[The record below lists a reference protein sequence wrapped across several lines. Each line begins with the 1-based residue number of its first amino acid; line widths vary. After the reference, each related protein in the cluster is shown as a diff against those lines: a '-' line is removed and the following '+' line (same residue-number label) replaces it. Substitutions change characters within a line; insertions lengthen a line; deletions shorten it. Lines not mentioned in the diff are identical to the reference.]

1 MRSIASVIRGNPI
14 SSCLRLLVSSPV
26 TSKFPN
32 TSTSTT
38 TTAAAAFVNSRY
50 SPIPIATTYRP
61 ILAIRNCA
69 TDADIGT
76 GTGTGSDA
84 NTIMTTVSLDL
95 SKLST
100 SIIECESQRQKSFDV
115 ASQLKVALARARHA
129 SLQHY
134 AYPTSTST
142 TTTTAAAQTPLPSN
156 DENLTSL
163 VKQAMQIDRTRRPPS
178 LSYAIQDYIRLQAYR
193 HFLSLSQQ
201 MSQPESSN
209 NDAET
214 DTTTTDTND
223 TNPPNDADGFR
234 LLLPPSSNLF
244 QFPNGENNKTPSYD
258 YDEDYLMGIMG
269 LTQDLSRFAIAAGTT
284 RDVHAVTHA
293 RNLVRDVLEYLM
305 RFDFRNGMLRRKYD
319 GVKYALKTCETVL
332 YELSVTGCRAGGDDA
347 ADTGGAA
354 RKRFKKNPEE
364 KDAVASSSSN
374 GNGNSNG
381 DTDVPPTSTE
391 GIQEELETL
400 RKRIEHRDD
409 LRETLIK
416 RCRDAQKKAK
426 QAIYALHRGDYKRA
440 DKLLEECESIT
451 KKDLIPI
458 VEEERSLR
466 LGSSLGGVLEEY
478 AEGMLF
484 RAWILGMGEVKSSVD
499 GEDQT
504 LPQCTL
510 LQPHHL
516 TDKLPLSTEEY
527 LGGLCD
533 LSGEVGR
540 YAVQRGTV
548 RDSIG
553 VRLCLNTN
561 RAILHALE
569 TLERLPAIGGI
580 GKKMDPL
587 RFSVEK
593 LERMCYELSLVE
605 ATGRSIVVDSVN
617 DIQERGEGDQ

>member
-1 MRSIASVIRGNPI
+1 
-14 SSCLRLLVSSPV
+14 
-26 TSKFPN
+26 
-32 TSTSTT
+32 
-38 TTAAAAFVNSRY
+38 
-50 SPIPIATTYRP
+50 
-61 ILAIRNCA
+61 
-69 TDADIGT
+69 
-76 GTGTGSDA
+76 
-84 NTIMTTVSLDL
+84 
-95 SKLST
+95 
-100 SIIECESQRQKSFDV
+100 
-115 ASQLKVALARARHA
+115 
-129 SLQHY
+129 
-134 AYPTSTST
+134 
-142 TTTTAAAQTPLPSN
+142 
-156 DENLTSL
+156 
-163 VKQAMQIDRTRRPPS
+163 
-178 LSYAIQDYIRLQAYR
+178 
-193 HFLSLSQQ
+193 
-201 MSQPESSN
+201 
-209 NDAET
+209 
-214 DTTTTDTND
+214 
-223 TNPPNDADGFR
+223 
-234 LLLPPSSNLF
+234 
-244 QFPNGENNKTPSYD
+244 
-258 YDEDYLMGIMG
+258 MG
-269 LTQDLSRFAIAAGTT
+269 LTQDLSRFVIAAGTT

-332 YELSVTGCRAGGDDA
+332 YELSVTGCRVGGDTGDA
-347 ADTGGAA
+347 GAA

-364 KDAVASSSSN
+364 DGTAPSSSSN
-374 GNGNSNG
+374 DSSG
-381 DTDVPPTSTE
+381 DTGVSPTPTE
-391 GIQEELETL
+391 GIQKELETL
-400 RKRIEHRDD
+400 RRRIEHRDD

-440 DKLLEECESIT
+440 DTLLGECESIT

-478 AEGMLF
+478 AEAMLF
-484 RAWILGMGEVKSSVD
+484 RAWILGMGKVENLGD
-499 GEDQT
+499 GDDAT

-561 RAILHALE
+561 RAILHAFE

-605 ATGRSIVVDSVN
+605 ATGRSIVVDSVK
-617 DIQERGEGDQ
+617 DIPERGEVD